1 MPPKNTKPSSEITE
15 RRFSDS
21 NMSPRNSTNPDDQA
35 TSTGYS
41 TREERTTYDEETQES
56 RAQQAPLSEEVD
68 PELEAF
74 FKKYG
79 EINISYIEPPP
90 HSPWFTRPYAL
101 NYFHK
106 GTLYRT
112 RHERTSGKLELFL
125 DLVYVGIAANLA
137 SNAVSGADGVSF
149 LKFLL
154 VFIPPWT
161 IWSDLKD
168 FMNYYFNDDIIQ
180 RGYVLWILALLITY
194 DNNCEF
200 VDDLEDNTAILTCV
214 VTYFLARVT
223 LSGLLW
229 FYSLYIHEH
238 RTQMRLYGT
247 SLVITSSCWFFIL
260 LVKTNWGKCI
270 FAALMFIVEQTIF
283 CLSVHPWT
291 KKKLGLEYSTAL
303 NIEHED
309 ERFQGFVII
318 AIGEFLYSLV
328 ADSPLKFGW
337 NGKLAKGFALLID
350 AFIFLGIYLHKD
362 GCLKATHALRR
373 SAFTAILYIYL
384 HFPLIASLLIV
395 GDAGVDLSKIKNDYI
410 EGEEEL
416 GVLFFFHTGI
426 LVALVSLTCLA
437 SLDQDRDDHS
447 DHYVPRFGRISFRIP
462 IGILIFGLTWA
473 HDKLTIVQILWMDCV
488 FLTLLY
494 FFEFTVMNP
503 FNFNIKSHM
512 GLVNVQ
518 EA

>member
-1 MPPKNTKPSSEITE
+1 MSSKNPKPSAEVTE
-15 RRFSDS
+15 HQYPPSMHQS
-21 NMSPRNSTNPDDQA
+21 SQDDQA
-35 TSTGYS
+35 ISTGYS
-41 TREERTTYDEETQES
+41 SRNRDSYDEADQEEN
-56 RAQQAPLSEEVD
+56 AQPAPLSEEVD

-79 EINISYIEPPP
+79 EIKISYINPPP
-90 HSPWFTRPYAL
+90 RSPWFTRPYAL

-106 GTLYRT
+106 GTLFRT

-168 FMNYYFNDDIIQ
+168 FMNYYFNDDVIQ
-180 RGYVLWILALLITY
+180 RCYVVWILALLITY

-214 VTYFLARVT
+214 VCYFLARIT

-238 RTQMRLYGT
+238 RVQMRLYGT
-247 SLVITSSCWFFIL
+247 SLIITSSVWFFIL
-260 LVKTNWGKCI
+260 LIKSNWGKCI
-270 FAALMFIVEQTIF
+270 FAAIMFILEQSIF
-283 CLSVHPWT
+283 CLSVHPWF

-328 ADSPLKFGW
+328 ADSPLRYGW
-337 NGKLAKGFALLID
+337 NSKLAKGFALLID
-350 AFIFLGIYLHKD
+350 SFIFLGIYLHKD

-395 GDAGVDLSKIKNDYI
+395 GDAGVDLSKITNDHI
-410 EGEEEL
+410 EGDEEL
-416 GVLFFFHTGI
+416 GVLLFFHVGI
-426 LVALVSLTCLA
+426 LVALTSLTLLA
-437 SLDQDRDDHS
+437 LLDQDRDDSS
-447 DHYVPRFGRISFRIP
+447 DHYVPRNGRIALRIP

-488 FLTLLY
+488 FLIVLY
-494 FFEFTVMNP
+494 VYEFTVMNP
-503 FNFNIKSHM
+503 LNFNIKIRNM

-518 EA
+518 ET